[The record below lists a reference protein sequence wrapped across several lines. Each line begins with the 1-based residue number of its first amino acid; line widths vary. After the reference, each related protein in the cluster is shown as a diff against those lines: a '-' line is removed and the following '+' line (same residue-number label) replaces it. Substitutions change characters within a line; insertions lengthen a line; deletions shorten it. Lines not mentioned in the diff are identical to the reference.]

1 MILITSAAYVN
12 SEFQTEFG
20 RIPPAFLPVGNQKL
34 FQHQLQAIRK
44 VFKSEAVYLS
54 LPETFELNICDQRIL
69 DQNGITIVRC
79 CDKLSLGQSIRDVLK
94 SILVQPNLETLR
106 ILHGDTLIFDLP
118 ATDNIIGIALSQNDY
133 QWEVDDTNNKRETV
147 WCGFFTFKTPRILAQ
162 ALEFSTNFI
171 EAVRQYDQIEKLYR
185 FIIHEW
191 LDFGHI
197 NTYFQSRAKITTQRS
212 FNSLLVADGCVRK
225 SGTPYSKIA
234 AETEWYKNLPT
245 NFKRFS
251 PQLIDFGDDHNGAP
265 FYITEYLPV
274 PPLNEIYV
282 HGRNSLLYWRNVLAV
297 CSDYLSL
304 CERLEVPCEKKSAL
318 AADYLRLAES
328 KTVIRLEDFF
338 AKNNG
343 LSGDLS
349 MQINGKWV
357 PTLYSIISDCLKRL
371 QNQNP
376 VSGLLHGDFC
386 FSNILFDSRSGSIK
400 VIDPRGLNSF
410 SEVTNLGDI
419 RYDVAKLAHSVI
431 GLYDFIIAGFFDC
444 SFEVVSSKAK
454 FNLSIYHD
462 KRIANIQEDF
472 LNGNIGTKLSVV
484 ESVPMVVLLFL
495 SMLPLHS
502 DNKARQN
509 ALLANALRMYANHLK

>member
-12 SEFQTEFG
+12 AEFQIEFG

-34 FQHQLQAIRK
+34 FQHQLQAVRK
-44 VFKSEAVYLS
+44 AFKSEAVYLS
-54 LPETFELNICDQRIL
+54 LPETFELNICDQKIL
-69 DQNGITIVRC
+69 DQNGIIIVRC
-79 CDKLSLGQSIRDVLK
+79 CDKLSLGQSISNVLK
-94 SILVQPNLETLR
+94 SIIVQPHLEPLR

-118 ATDNIIGIALSQNDY
+118 ATDNMIGIALSKDDY
-133 QWEVDDTNNKRETV
+133 QWEVDDENDKGEAV
-147 WCGFFTFKTPRILAQ
+147 WCGFFAFKAPHILVQ
-162 ALEFSTNFI
+162 ALELCTNFV

-185 FIIHEW
+185 TVIYEW

-212 FNSLLVADGCVRK
+212 FNSLLVKDGCVRK
-225 SGTPYSKIA
+225 SGTPFSKIA
-234 AETEWYKNLPT
+234 AETEWYKILPT

-251 PQLIDFGDDHNGAP
+251 PQLIEFGNDKNGAA

-282 HGRNSLLYWRNVLAV
+282 HGRNPLLYWRNVLSV
-297 CSDYLSL
+297 CLEYLWL
-304 CERLEVPCEKKSAL
+304 CEKVHVSCEEKTAL
-318 AADYLRLAES
+318 AVDYLRLAEN
-328 KTVIRLEDFF
+328 KTLKRLEEFF
-338 AKNNG
+338 SKNRN
-343 LSGDLS
+343 LRGDLS

-357 PTLYSIISDCLKRL
+357 PTLNSIISDCLQRL
-371 QNQNP
+371 QNQEP

-400 VIDPRGLNSF
+400 VIDPRGLNSL
-410 SEVTNLGDI
+410 SEKTNLGDI

-444 SFEVVSSKAK
+444 SFEIDSSKAK
-454 FNLSIYHD
+454 FDFSIYYD
-462 KRIANIQEDF
+462 KRISNIQEDF
-472 LNGNIGTKLSVV
+472 LNRNMGTKLCVV
-484 ESVPMVVLLFL
+484 DSMPMVVLLFL

-502 DNKARQN
+502 DNRARQK
-509 ALLANALRMYANHLK
+509 ALLANALRIYANHLR